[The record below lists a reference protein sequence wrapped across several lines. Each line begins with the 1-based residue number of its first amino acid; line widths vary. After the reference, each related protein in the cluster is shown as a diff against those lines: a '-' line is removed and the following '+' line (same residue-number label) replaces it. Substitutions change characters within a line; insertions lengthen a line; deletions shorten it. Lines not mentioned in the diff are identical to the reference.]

1 MTQSEKE
8 TTAVWNG
15 VEGVAFKRGAVSV
28 ARKEEEGT
36 VLESERRLA
45 ERKEENSI
53 AMYNESENCRAM
65 RGSET
70 GGGSDDLRIPI
81 FLASDDNYAPFAA
94 TMMFSVLENT
104 QAAID
109 FYVLDGGISE
119 VNKAFIR
126 KALER
131 FSHKTL
137 TYFDMSTYG
146 LERFPDVK
154 HYSLNTFSRYFISSL
169 QPDLGKVLY
178 LDVDIIVK
186 GDIAGLYAQDLE
198 GKPVGAVL
206 EDFYEG
212 NYTRLKQDIY
222 PAYDGGD
229 CYFNAGVML
238 MDVQKLIAGG
248 YEAKMVWLT
257 TELFDKLNC
266 PDQDVF
272 NILFS
277 HNFKVLDYKY
287 NFMPD
292 LAGKLRKKHPE
303 TQSLEPVV
311 VHYTVGK
318 PWKSDCAMKA
328 DFDRVLAETP
338 FAGFVASKYA
348 DRKIERCY
356 YLFGILPLLKIK
368 QKSNGTWI
376 SIRFLG
382 FIPLY
387 RISCKSG
394 SSRHYM
400 FGILPWLKIRE
411 K

>member
-1 MTQSEKE
+1 MTY
-8 TTAVWNG
+8 G
-15 VEGVAFKRGAVSV
+15 
-28 ARKEEEGT
+28 
-36 VLESERRLA
+36 
-45 ERKEENSI
+45 
-53 AMYNESENCRAM
+53 ESENCRAM
-65 RGSET
+65 NGSGT
-70 GGGSDDLRIPI
+70 GGEGDELRIPI

-104 QAAID
+104 QAVID
-109 FYVLDGGISE
+109 FYILDGGISE
-119 VNKAFIR
+119 INRAFIR

-137 TYFDMSTYG
+137 TYFDMSAYG

-186 GDIAGLYAQDLE
+186 GDIVGLYAQDLE

-248 YEAKMVWLT
+248 YEEKMVSLT
-257 TELFDKLNC
+257 VELSDKLNC

-287 NFMPD
+287 NFMPE
-292 LAGKLRKKHPE
+292 LAGMLRKKHPE
-303 TQSLEPVV
+303 TQSLEPIV

-338 FAGFVASKYA
+338 FADIVADKYA

-356 YLFGILPLLKIK
+356 YLFGILPLLTIK
-368 QKSNGTWI
+368 QKSNGTRI
-376 SIRFLG
+376 NIRLLG

-387 RISCKSG
+387 RISCKRG
-394 SSRHYM
+394 SRRHYM
-400 FGILPWLKIRE
+400 FSVLPWLKIRE